1 MTGLGRTAEP
11 LMVDAGPK
19 RVNKAGVEPVWYRPP
34 LPMTRPVPALASG
47 FASGVSGDVA
57 SSRFSTTVENSV
69 EISGLSGLT
78 AMKSLV
84 LSESAYGEGNL
95 MAVLSMLFG
104 L

>member
-1 MTGLGRTAEP
+1 
-11 LMVDAGPK
+11 MVDAGPK
-19 RVNKAGVEPVWYRPP
+19 RVNKGGAEPVWYRPP
-34 LPMTRPVPALASG
+34 LPMARPVPA

-57 SSRFSTTVENSV
+57 SGRFSTTVENSV

>member
-1 MTGLGRTAEP
+1 MAGLDRTAEP

-19 RVNKAGVEPVWYRPP
+19 CVNKAGRERVWYRPP
-34 LPMTRPVPALASG
+34 LPMPRAVPRLGSG
-47 FASGVSGDVA
+47 ISGDGVLG
-57 SSRFSTTVENSV
+57 RFSTTVENSV

-84 LSESAYGEGNL
+84 LPESAYGEGNL

>member
-1 MTGLGRTAEP
+1 MP
-11 LMVDAGPK
+11 
-19 RVNKAGVEPVWYRPP
+19 
-34 LPMTRPVPALASG
+34 RPVPSLAT
-47 FASGVSGDVA
+47 GVSGDRA
-57 SSRFSTTVENSV
+57 LSRFSTTVENSV

-78 AMKSLV
+78 VMKSLV

>member
-1 MTGLGRTAEP
+1 MP
-11 LMVDAGPK
+11 
-19 RVNKAGVEPVWYRPP
+19 
-34 LPMTRPVPALASG
+34 RPVPALASG
-47 FASGVSGDVA
+47 ISGDGA
-57 SSRFSTTVENSV
+57 LSLFSTTVENSV

-95 MAVLSMLFG
+95 MAFLSMLFG

>member
-1 MTGLGRTAEP
+1 
-11 LMVDAGPK
+11 MVDGGPK
-19 RVNKAGVEPVWYRPP
+19 CVNKAGVKRVWYRPP
-34 LPMTRPVPALASG
+34 LPMPRPVLAI
-47 FASGVSGDVA
+47 SGDGA
-57 SSRFSTTVENSV
+57 LSRFSTTVENSV

-84 LSESAYGEGNL
+84 LPESAYGEGNL

>member
-1 MTGLGRTAEP
+1 
-11 LMVDAGPK
+11 MVDAGPK
-19 RVNKAGVEPVWYRPP
+19 CVNKAGVESVWYRPP
-34 LPMTRPVPALASG
+34 LPMPRPVPA
-47 FASGVSGDVA
+47 FASGIRGDGA

-78 AMKSLV
+78 TMKSLV

-104 L
+104 V

>member
-1 MTGLGRTAEP
+1 MP
-11 LMVDAGPK
+11 
-19 RVNKAGVEPVWYRPP
+19 
-34 LPMTRPVPALASG
+34 RPVPSLAT
-47 FASGVSGDVA
+47 GVSGDCA
-57 SSRFSTTVENSV
+57 LSRFSTTVENSV

>member
-1 MTGLGRTAEP
+1 MCQQSRRQTRVVSSSASHAATG
-11 LMVDAGPK
+11 
-19 RVNKAGVEPVWYRPP
+19 
-34 LPMTRPVPALASG
+34 PA
-47 FASGVSGDVA
+47 FASGVSGDDA
-57 SSRFSTTVENSV
+57 LSRFSTTVENSV
-69 EISGLSGLT
+69 EISGLSRLA